1 MGRLLSRIR
10 NAIKKNPVLVFL
22 SLVFF
27 VGVAIG
33 AIFSRPL
40 EHAQT
45 GIFNSLSG
53 NTISSGSFLGF
64 FKEFSKVFF
73 PTFFMLICIYLLGF
87 SAVSQPILSFIPFF
101 RGLGLGLIC
110 GQMYLVYGFKG
121 TGYCS
126 LFVYPVQVI
135 QLLIVVI
142 AVKEALA
149 VSKIFFM
156 VLRGE
161 VEYRISNRM
170 LKIYSLKFFLLSI
183 FLTLSALLH
192 IILKFFLGGFVT
204 LF

>member
-1 MGRLLSRIR
+1 MSRLLSRIR
-10 NAIKKNPVLVFL
+10 NAIKRNPALTFL

-27 VGVAIG
+27 VGVVIG
-33 AIFSRPL
+33 AVFSRPL
-40 EHAQT
+40 EEAQT

-53 NTISSGSFLGF
+53 NTISSGSFAGF
-64 FKEFSKVFF
+64 WGEFSKVFF
-73 PTFFMLICIYLLGF
+73 PSFSTLICIYLLGF

-110 GQMYLVYGFKG
+110 GQIYLIYGLKG
-121 TGYCS
+121 VGYCS
-126 LFVYPVQVI
+126 LFVYPIQAI
-135 QLLIVVI
+135 QLFIVVI

-149 VSKIFFM
+149 VSKIFFA

-170 LKIYSLKFFLLSI
+170 LKIYSLKFFLLI
-183 FLTLSALLH
+183 VFLILSALLH
-192 IILKFFLGGFVT
+192 IVLKFFLGGFIT